1 MSPTPDDYKCWIFG
15 AALLL
20 YYIAQRW
27 FGRCL
32 QVTWLNNLARFYRIY
47 ALLCGT
53 KFFILALFL
62 YLVAKDICSM
72 IERRVVERLISSMA
86 FTQVPDTP
94 TPNEEPASANTQLI
108 SWMSDDAEDAWKQK
122 MEAYDAKLQQSEYA
136 TAAFRT
142 STEEHSSLSDACY
155 EEDSIFGASATGNIT
170 TPCPV
175 TRVTKC
181 QAVVCWSSSDF

>member
-27 FGRCL
+27 FGRRL
-32 QVTWLNNLARFYRIY
+32 QVTWLNNLARFYRVY

-53 KFFILALFL
+53 KFFILALFFC
-62 YLVAKDICSM
+62 LVAKDICSM
-72 IERRVVERLISSMA
+72 IENRVVETLNSLREFL
-86 FTQVPDTP
+86 QVPDTP
-94 TPNEEPASANTQLI
+94 IPNEEPALVNTQLL

-122 MEAYDAKLQQSEYA
+122 MKAHDAKLQQSEDA
-136 TAAFRT
+136 RAAFRA
-142 STEEHSSLSDACY
+142 STEEHFSLSYACY
-155 EEDSIFGASATGNIT
+155 EEDSIFGASTTGNIT

-181 QAVVCWSSSDF
+181 QAVVCWSSSDS

>member
-1 MSPTPDDYKCWIFG
+1 MSPTPDDYKCWILG

-27 FGRCL
+27 FGRRL
-32 QVTWLNNLARFYRIY
+32 QLTWLNNLARFYRVY
-47 ALLCGT
+47 ALLCDT

-72 IERRVVERLISSMA
+72 VEKQVVERLISVMA
-86 FTQVPDTP
+86 FAQVPDTP
-94 TPNEEPASANTQLI
+94 TPNEEPALVNIQLL

-122 MEAYDAKLQQSEYA
+122 MKAYDAKLQQSEDA
-136 TAAFRT
+136 RAAFRA

-155 EEDSIFGASATGNIT
+155 DEDSIFGASITGNVT

-175 TRVTKC
+175 TGVTKY
-181 QAVVCWSSSDF
+181 QSVVRWSSSDH